1 MTYSAPGQ
9 LLNPNNVIAFPTALL
24 WAIYILVGS
33 MYLVVLSSERE
44 SKMTYFLSSSLVTF
58 TLCNQYLVW
67 KISCLIFS
75 HETRLLNYGSNDIFW
90 IFLLMN
96 LLSVKSLHFNITW
109 GFSIFFC
116 FLSWH
121 RPHSFCVSECIW
133 THWSYR
139 RENCLI
145 LNQIVVLYSDNC
157 GFVFCCVLF
166 AGLNNNT
173 VPYICKHLDLLKV
186 FLCVFIFSNF
196 VGSSN
201 FKVVLNCWGLL
212 GHCQNKR
219 LNSWDFLNVFNNQ
232 IHLKKCSLDCFLC
245 TLCQERALFPW
256 KKHSLHFRFSKV
268 KLSL

>member
-1 MTYSAPGQ
+1 MCRNTHEYFADPENNLLHGVWETWTSSGIFHVLSWFDSLRGVLTKSFCDWIFLVKIYSGENCDRKEEGCDIVTYSAPGQ

-44 SKMTYFLSSSLVTF
+44 SKMTYFLLSSLVTF

-116 FLSWH
+116 FSSWH

-186 FLCVFIFSNF
+186 FFVCVYLQQLC
-196 VGSSN
+196 
-201 FKVVLNCWGLL
+201 
-212 GHCQNKR
+212 
-219 LNSWDFLNVFNNQ
+219 
-232 IHLKKCSLDCFLC
+232 
-245 TLCQERALFPW
+245 W
-256 KKHSLHFRFSKV
+256 K
-268 KLSL
+268 